1 MLAGYWGKNMNR
13 ALFQRRLRQLHLW
26 LGLAIGAQVGLW
38 LVSGLFMSWFP
49 IEKVRGEHLRAE
61 EVLPALSWS
70 ADYLGPA
77 EALKI
82 AGAGASTITAKRIGD
97 EAVWEVS
104 GLGRITLVDA
114 ETGEVISPL
123 SEDRAVALADA
134 AYSGEGK
141 VASAERL
148 VRAPQEYGGRVPV
161 WRVDFAGGDD
171 ATFYVDASTGEVRAV
186 RTGLWRA
193 FDFMWGLH
201 IMDWSSRE
209 NFNSW
214 WLKMT
219 ASLAVLFFLAG
230 LGLVIVRLADILRRS
245 RR

>member
-1 MLAGYWGKNMNR
+1 MNR

-38 LVSGLFMSWFP
+38 LISGLFMSWFP
-49 IEKVRGEHLRAE
+49 IEEVRGEHLRTE
-61 EVLPALSWS
+61 EVTPALSWS
-70 ADYLGPA
+70 ADYLDLDEVLEVTGT
-77 EALKI
+77 
-82 AGAGASTITAKRIGD
+82 GANTITAKRIGD

-104 GLGRITLVDA
+104 RFGRIVLVDA

-123 SEDRAVALADA
+123 SEDRAVALAEG
-134 AYSGEGK
+134 AYNGAGRLSK
-141 VASAERL
+141 AEML
-148 VRAPQEYGGRVPV
+148 DRAPQEYGGRVPV
-161 WRVDFAGGDD
+161 WRVDFAEADS

-230 LGLVIVRLADILRRS
+230 LSLVIVRLTDMLRRNG
-245 RR
+245 R

>member
-1 MLAGYWGKNMNR
+1 MNR

-38 LVSGLFMSWFP
+38 LISGLFMSWFP
-49 IEKVRGEHLRAE
+49 IEEVRGEHLQTE
-61 EVLPALSWS
+61 EGAPLLSWS
-70 ADYLGPA
+70 DDYLAPDDVLQIIGTRA
-77 EALKI
+77 D
-82 AGAGASTITAKRIGD
+82 TITAKRLGD
-97 EAVWEVS
+97 QTVWQVS
-104 GLGRITLVDA
+104 GFGRITLVDA
-114 ETGEVISPL
+114 QTGQVISPL
-123 SEDRAVALADA
+123 SEERAVALADA
-134 AYSGEGK
+134 AYSGAGK
-141 VASAERL
+141 ISEAEML
-148 VRAPQEYGGRVPV
+148 DRAPQEYGGRVPV
-161 WRVDFAGGDD
+161 WRVDFTGGDD

-230 LGLVIVRLADILRRS
+230 LGLLIVRLADLLRRKS
-245 RR
+245 R